1 MRVHD
6 ALVFFTS
13 RASVQDVGQQ
23 PALLAEVATW
33 FGTVKNPN
41 APRSHRPACRFCT
54 GPRSRKPRLFSDRR
68 ALEPSDP
75 GMDRMETVAGS
86 LGRFRWDPKTG
97 GTKNVRRILE
107 NLGRKVG
114 VNPCVCGG
122 HRKGRAMKRLLLGGI
137 NGAVVAVGLSLI
149 VGLVVTAELNPAL
162 RERGD
167 G

>member
-1 MRVHD
+1 
-6 ALVFFTS
+6 
-13 RASVQDVGQQ
+13 
-23 PALLAEVATW
+23 
-33 FGTVKNPN
+33 
-41 APRSHRPACRFCT
+41 
-54 GPRSRKPRLFSDRR
+54 
-68 ALEPSDP
+68 
-75 GMDRMETVAGS
+75 MDRMETVAGS